1 MPRLGSSDL
10 DVFPLALGTN
20 SFGWTASPAASRAI
34 LDAFV
39 GGGGNFIDTA
49 DSYSFWAPGNSGG
62 EAESILGDWLTDRG
76 NRKRVIVA
84 TKVSGHPAH
93 AGLKAANIAAAA
105 EQSLGRLRSD
115 YIDVYYAHYDDPD
128 TPLEESIAAFEAL
141 VKRGVVRYVGLSNYR
156 AERAEAWIDAATSI
170 DAGLPVSIQPH
181 YNLLVRRA
189 FESTLRPVAARHGLG
204 VMPYFGLAAGF
215 LTGKYRSHRDAE
227 GAPRASMVADYLTDA
242 GFAVVREL
250 DTIATEREVQP
261 GTVALAWLRAQPT
274 IVAPIGG
281 ASAPEQVAPLL
292 ASVTLDLTDDELTR
306 LTQVS
311 DAFARSP
318 RDGGFTGTSS
328 DRAA

>member
-1 MPRLGSSDL
+1 MPRLGSSEL

-20 SFGWTASPAASRAI
+20 SFGWTASPEASRAI

-49 DSYSFWAPGNSGG
+49 DAYSFWARGNSGG

-84 TKVSGHPAH
+84 TKVSGHPGYP
-93 AGLKAANIAAAA
+93 GLKAANIAAAA
-105 EQSLGRLRSD
+105 EQSLRRLRTD

-156 AERAEAWIDAATSI
+156 GERAEAWIDAATRI
-170 DAGLPVSIQPH
+170 GAGLPVSIQPH

-189 FESTLRPVAARHGLG
+189 FESTLRGVAVRHRLG
-204 VMPYFGLAAGF
+204 VVPYFGLAAGF
-215 LTGKYRSHRDAE
+215 LTGKYRSHRDAD
-227 GAPRASMVADYLTDA
+227 GAARASMVADYLTDA

-261 GTVALAWLRAQPT
+261 GPVALAWVRAQPT
-274 IVAPIGG
+274 VVAPISG

-292 ASVTLDLTDDELTR
+292 ASVTLELTDDELRR
-306 LTQVS
+306 LTRVS
-311 DAFARSP
+311 DAFARSSFGEP
-318 RDGGFTGTSS
+318 R
-328 DRAA
+328 

>member
-20 SFGWTASPAASRAI
+20 SFGWTASPAGSRAI

-39 GGGGNFIDTA
+39 RGGGNFIDTA

-76 NRKRVIVA
+76 NRTKVIVA
-84 TKVSGHPAH
+84 TKVSGHPAYP
-93 AGLKAANIAAAA
+93 GLKAANVAAAA
-105 EQSLGRLRSD
+105 EESLARLRTD
-115 YIDVYYAHYDDPD
+115 YIDLYYAHYDDPD

-156 AERAEAWIDAATSI
+156 AERVEAWIDTATRIGAA
-170 DAGLPVSIQPH
+170 GPVSIQPH
-181 YNLLVRRA
+181 YNLLVRGA
-189 FESTLRPVAARHGLG
+189 FESTLRPVAARHKLG
-204 VMPYFGLAAGF
+204 VVPYFGLAAGF
-215 LTGKYRSHRDAE
+215 LTGKYRSHRDADV
-227 GAPRASMVADYLTDA
+227 AARASMVADYLTDA

-250 DTIATEREVQP
+250 ATIAAHREIEP

-281 ASAPEQVAPLL
+281 ASAPDQVGPLL
-292 ASVTLDLTDDELTR
+292 ASVTVDLTDDELMR
-306 LTQVS
+306 LTHVS
-311 DAFARSP
+311 DAFARNSFGEP
-318 RDGGFTGTSS
+318 AS
-328 DRAA
+328 